1 MWASRPHHVVPIVVE
16 VVQVGVGVGVMVVVR
31 SLLLY
36 DVIGTP
42 RWWWWTSRRAIVT
55 AGPCHVQVTPT
66 ERLES
71 FMNLNLILGTVLLN
85 LFMKSAKMQSLLDCQ
100 KRMAMHLN

>member
-1 MWASRPHHVVPIVVE
+1 MVQGDAHEVAVWVTLWMLHGWRWMWLMWASRPHHVVPIVVE
-16 VVQVGVGVGVMVVVR
+16 VVQVGVGVMVVVR

-42 RWWWWTSRRAIVT
+42 RWWWWTSRRAVVT

-66 ERLES
+66 ER
-71 FMNLNLILGTVLLN
+71 FM
-85 LFMKSAKMQSLLDCQ
+85 S
-100 KRMAMHLN
+100 HL